1 MKQLDVLVVE
11 DDQDFAESL
20 AMVLEGRGHKVE
32 LAYDGKQAIEKFQNQ
47 NFDVAFMDVI
57 LPGMDGVES
66 FLEVRKFKPYAK
78 VIMMTGYSV
87 EQLLERAVENGA
99 WGVLHKPLDIEELL
113 EMLEQVRPAGILIAD
128 DDEDFLESLREVLVS
143 KGWRVLVAKDG
154 KEAVARMRSD
164 GIDILILD
172 LRMPILNGLE
182 TYLELEQLGLT
193 VPTIVVT
200 AYADEEAESINR
212 LLSMHV
218 KGIMRKPFNPEDLIE
233 TLEGMAGSAG
243 G

>member
-1 MKQLDVLVVE
+1 MKQLDVLIVE

-20 AMVLEGRGHKVE
+20 AMVIEGRGHKVE
-32 LAYDGKQAIEKFQNQ
+32 LAYDGKQAIEKFKNQ
-47 NFDVAFMDVI
+47 DFDIAFMDVI

-78 VIMMTGYSV
+78 VVMMTGYSV

-99 WGVLHKPLDIEELL
+99 WGVLHKPLDIDNLLELL
-113 EMLEQVRPAGILIAD
+113 EKVKPAGILIAD

-154 KEAVARMRSD
+154 KEAVSHMRSN

-182 TYLELEQLGLT
+182 TYLELHQLGLV

-200 AYADEEAESINR
+200 AYADEEAESINK

-218 KGIMRKPFNPEDLIE
+218 KRIIRKPFNPEDLIKAVE
-233 TLEGMAGSAG
+233 RLAGSTG